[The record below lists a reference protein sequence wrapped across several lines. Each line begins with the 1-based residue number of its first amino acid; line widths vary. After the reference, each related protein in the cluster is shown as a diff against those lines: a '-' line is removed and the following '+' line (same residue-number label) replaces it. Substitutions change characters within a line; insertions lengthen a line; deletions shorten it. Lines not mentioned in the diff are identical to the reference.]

1 MHKAKFAT
9 VPVVL
14 KNISNIA
21 SAFFLLFVYCN
32 SDAPAL
38 SNFQDP
44 GVAKVTAAVAS
55 AEITGTEDNNQAQ
68 ADVSKTAEQW
78 DDEALAAATYKK
90 GATAASTGSGGL
102 ADMKSMDPKRSDQ
115 GYIKEK
121 MRVEETKAQLAA
133 AREGME
139 RQAAQLKVD
148 KEKKDEKKQANQG
161 SITSNP
167 RFGAAAASM
176 SAGGTGTKWLPPHL
190 RAGGGGGASMTRA
203 PMPGSIGGFQRKV
216 DTADEQLFP
225 DLATADAIIEKQ
237 DKDSRAPK
245 KTPVGGGATWG
256 NKIKKPVVR
265 APKVE
270 PVTASPIAGKESEE
284 PAKTETAAPVS
295 AAPVAKAPKRVVK
308 KKKDLSTFKPGS
320 S

>member
-1 MHKAKFAT
+1 LQ
-9 VPVVL
+9 VPT
-14 KNISNIA
+14 S
-21 SAFFLLFVYCN
+21 SFLNN

-55 AEITGTEDNNQAQ
+55 AEITEDNQ
-68 ADVSKTAEQW
+68 ADSKTAEQW

-90 GATAASTGSGGL
+90 GAATGSEL
-102 ADMKSMDPKRSDQ
+102 LDMKSMDPKRSDQ

-148 KEKKDEKKQANQG
+148 KEKKNEKKQANQA
-161 SITSNP
+161 SIPSNP
-167 RFGAAAASM
+167 RFGAAAASL
-176 SAGGTGTKWLPPHL
+176 SGGGTGTKWLPPHL
-190 RAGGGGGASMTRA
+190 RAGGGGASMPRA
-203 PMPGSIGGFQRKV
+203 SMPGSIGGFQKKV

-237 DKDSRAPK
+237 DRDSRAPK
-245 KTPVGGGATWG
+245 KTPVGGGATWA
-256 NKIKKPVVR
+256 NKMKKPVVR
-265 APKVE
+265 APKAE
-270 PVTASPIAGKESEE
+270 PAVAAASPVVGKESEE
-284 PAKTETAAPVS
+284 PAKTETAS

>member
-1 MHKAKFAT
+1 
-9 VPVVL
+9 VP
-14 KNISNIA
+14 
-21 SAFFLLFVYCN
+21 LLSCY

-55 AEITGTEDNNQAQ
+55 AEITEDNQAE
-68 ADVSKTAEQW
+68 SKTAEQW

-90 GATAASTGSGGL
+90 GAAATGSGL
-102 ADMKSMDPKRSDQ
+102 VDMKSMDPKRSDQ

-148 KEKKDEKKQANQG
+148 KEKKDEKKQANQA
-161 SITSNP
+161 SIPSNP

-190 RAGGGGGASMTRA
+190 RAGGGGASMTRA

-216 DTADEQLFP
+216 DTNDEQLFP

-245 KTPVGGGATWG
+245 KTPVGGGATWA
-256 NKIKKPVVR
+256 NKMKKPVVR

-270 PVTASPIAGKESEE
+270 PVAASPIAGKESEE
-284 PAKTETAAPVS
+284 PAKTETAASVS

>member
-1 MHKAKFAT
+1 MPSSSSF
-9 VPVVL
+9 
-14 KNISNIA
+14 
-21 SAFFLLFVYCN
+21 N

-55 AEITGTEDNNQAQ
+55 ADIPEDQAQ
-68 ADVSKTAEQW
+68 AESNSKTAEHW

-90 GATAASTGSGGL
+90 GAATGSEL
-102 ADMKSMDPKRSDQ
+102 LDMKSMDPKRSDQ

-139 RQAAQLKVD
+139 RRAAQLKVD
-148 KEKKDEKKQANQG
+148 KEKKNEKKQANQA
-161 SITSNP
+161 SIPSNP

-176 SAGGTGTKWLPPHL
+176 GAAGGGGGGTGAKWLPPHL
-190 RAGGGGGASMTRA
+190 RAGGSGVSVPRA
-203 PMPGSIGGFQRKV
+203 RMPGSIGGFQGKV

-237 DKDSRAPK
+237 DRDSRAPK
-245 KTPVGGGATWG
+245 KTPVGGGATWAT
-256 NKIKKPVVR
+256 KMKKPVVR

-270 PVTASPIAGKESEE
+270 PVSAVASTESED
-284 PAKTETAAPVS
+284 PAKAETAAPSS